1 MKRQILALALAL
13 CLCSPSQQAAYA
25 WQGNSLA
32 QEKVLTKKTADKLVT
47 YVGEFN
53 QTDVYNAIIA
63 VKERYPDG
71 TTWTND
77 EPYGDKGNKS
87 GYLWN
92 GAYVLGRGCA
102 AFAFE
107 LSDAAFGYLPARK
120 YVKGEFEFEDI
131 RVGDVLRVG
140 NNTHSTIVLE
150 TSDDGIVT
158 ADGNSGGQVR
168 WGNKTSKDYI
178 MRKTDYYYTRYP
190 ESGIRPENPDATG
203 AVTPSAVQ
211 SVTPSYTVE
220 FTQKDVRNAIIKLKD
235 KYKYP
240 EGMAWTNDKPYG
252 DNTVAYRW
260 NGSGERSTGCEAF
273 AFKFNDELF
282 GCLPGRKYAKGEFG
296 FEDIKAGDILR
307 LDNDTHSV
315 VVSEVNDDGV
325 FVVEGNYNG
334 SGKVQWG
341 RKISKDKVMDSAS
354 CYYTRYPEKYILQ
367 ENPDAT
373 SDTEE
378 PSVTISKDNVGEKI
392 TINNINYE
400 ITSVED
406 TKTVKVTGTEKGM
419 KEVII
424 PSVIPFNKS
433 RYKVTAIGNN
443 AFKSNKNLL
452 KVEIG
457 KNINSI
463 GENAFSSCKN
473 LKNIVI
479 KSNKL
484 TSGSVGKNAFKGIN
498 SNVIIKVPKKKI
510 KAYKKIIKAAGAGKN
525 TIVINLY
532 MAYYRV

>member
-1 MKRQILALALAL
+1 MQSFPASSICMAGRFFGTREGY
-13 CLCSPSQQAAYA
+13 C
-25 WQGNSLA
+25 
-32 QEKVLTKKTADKLVT
+32 KKTADKLVT

-63 VKERYPDG
+63 VKERYPDRMIF
-71 TTWTND
+71 D
-77 EPYGDKGNKS
+77 DHEPYGDKGNKDRYRS
-87 GYLWN
+87 N
-92 GAYVLGRGCA
+92 TLGDGVGCV
-102 AFAFE
+102 AFAYE
-107 LSDAAFGYLPARK
+107 LSDAAFGMLPAMMYATSEYK
-120 YVKGEFEFEDI
+120 ESIKGYPASKSIKGEVKFEDI
-131 RVGDVLRVG
+131 RVGDVIRL
-140 NNTHSTIVLE
+140 NNNKHSVIVLE
-150 TSDDGIVT
+150 TNDNGIVT
-158 ADGNSGGQVR
+158 AEGGGTVV
-168 WGNKTSKDYI
+168 WENKRSKDDV
-178 MRKTDYYYTRYP
+178 MRKIDYYYTRYP
-190 ESGIRPENPDATG
+190 ESYIQPENQYATG
-203 AVTPSAVQ
+203 TVTQSAVQ

-235 KYKYP
+235 EYKYP

-315 VVSEVNDDGV
+315 VVSEVNNDSV
-325 FVVEGNYNG
+325 SVVEGNYNG

-378 PSVTISKDNVGEKI
+378 PSVTISKDNIGGKI

-463 GENAFSSCKN
+463 GESAFSNCKN

-479 KSNKL
+479 RSNKL
-484 TSGSVGKNAFKGIN
+484 TAGRVGKNAFKGIN
-498 SNVIIKVPKKKI
+498 SSAIIKVPKKKI

-532 MAYYRV
+532 MIYYGM